1 MAKLIN
7 TQPREFMTV
16 SIMHV
21 GNLLEGKLS
30 PLMKRF
36 SITNA
41 QYNILRILNGSYPIA
56 LNVNDIKQRMMY
68 PSSDVTRLLD
78 RLVEKQLV
86 DRRFCEHDRR
96 KVELKIAPEG
106 KVLLQAIRPEL
117 ESLYS
122 NFFEQ
127 VITEEEANNII
138 DQLLKIKNNIQN
150 P

>member
-30 PLMKRF
+30 PLMKRHA
-36 SITNA
+36 ITNA
-41 QYNILRILNGSYPIA
+41 QYNILRILNGAFPIP

-78 RLVEKQLV
+78 RLVEKHLV

-106 KVLLQAIRPEL
+106 KILLQAIRPEL
-117 ESLYS
+117 ESLYN
-122 NFFEQ
+122 NFFET
-127 VITEEEANNII
+127 VISESEANNII